1 MKTFKKYLTEHKRT
15 YGFRVKI
22 ADYEIN
28 NEALDLIKQ
37 GLSGYAVVSVSKPKS
52 TPIAK
57 CVEFHKLGPVS
68 REIFDAVT
76 AYPAI
81 PPQIQQSIHTATGI
95 PLSHICVIT
104 PEQDNEDDFVVR
116 KSDQPLL
123 LSPLEQ
129 EDAGAQD
136 KVGQKHVDSI
146 LKELEKSRGKM
157 TQFKGVNDSV
167 LAKDSPDEG
176 AAKTSSG
183 SPQNNTS
190 PIGTNKSKLQPPR
203 TGSKK

>member
-28 NEALDLIKQ
+28 SEALDLIKQ
-37 GLSGYAVVSVSKPKS
+37 GLSGYSVISVTKPKR
-52 TPIAK
+52 TPVGR
-57 CVEFHKLGPVS
+57 CVEFYKLGPVS
-68 REIFDAVT
+68 REIFDAET

-81 PPQIQQSIHTATGI
+81 PPQIQQGIHNATGI
-95 PLSHICVIT
+95 PLTHIYVVT
-104 PEQDNEDDFVVR
+104 PEQDTDDDLIVR

-129 EDAGAQD
+129 EDSDAQNH
-136 KVGQKHVDSI
+136 VGQKRVDSF
-146 LKELEKSRGKM
+146 LKELEKSRGSM
-157 TQFKGVNDSV
+157 TQYKGVNDAV
-167 LAKDSPDEG
+167 LAKDSPVEG
-176 AAKTSSG
+176 AAKTSSS
-183 SPQNNTS
+183 SPQNTTS

>member
-28 NEALDLIKQ
+28 SDALDAIKQ

-52 TPIAK
+52 TPIGK
-57 CVEFHKLGPVS
+57 CNEFHKLGPVS

-81 PPQIQQSIHTATGI
+81 PPQIQQAIHTATGI
-95 PLSHICVIT
+95 PLSHICVIN
-104 PEQDNEDDFVVR
+104 PEQDIEDDFVVR

-123 LSPLEQ
+123 TSPLEQ

-136 KVGQKHVDSI
+136 KVGQKHVDSF
-146 LKELEKSRGKM
+146 LKELEKSQGKM
-157 TQFKGVNDSV
+157 TQYKGVNDSV
-167 LAKDSPDEG
+167 LAKDMPKEP
-176 AAKTSSG
+176 AAKAIG
-183 SPQNNTS
+183 SQNNTS